1 MQTFTP
7 VSSNKLYIQIYN
19 QLHSA
24 IVSGL
29 YKVGDKLPSEKDLC
43 AMFNVSRVPVR
54 EALCALELNGLV
66 DSMQGAGYYVK
77 EASPIDTE
85 LLQEVEPQDIIRA
98 RMVLEPD
105 IARLATGQMNEEQ
118 RAELTDIVERFKQEA
133 AADAYT
139 TTVDR
144 EFHLFL
150 AKASGNTLYVTM
162 MELIFKTMEQRMW
175 ELILSRTV
183 ATQKYRELN
192 NQEHLHIAQAVLD
205 GRADDAY
212 AFMKNHME
220 QLYERYWS

>member
-19 QLHSA
+19 QLHDA
-24 IVSGL
+24 IVSGRSR
-29 YKVGDKLPSEKDLC
+29 VGDKLPSEKDLC

-54 EALCALELNGLV
+54 EALSALELNGLIE
-66 DSMQGAGYYVK
+66 SMQGAGIYVK
-77 EASPIDTE
+77 RTAAEEDEWT
-85 LLQEVEPQDIIRA
+85 QEIEPQDIIRA

-105 IARLATGQMNEEQ
+105 IARLATCQMNEAQ

-175 ELILSRTV
+175 ELILSRTI
-183 ATQKYRELN
+183 ATKKYREQN

-212 AFMKNHME
+212 VFMKNHME
-220 QLYERYWS
+220 QLSERYCS